1 MTVERQHDCDVLIVG
16 AGLAGLCLARQL
28 LLESDKTVRLVER
41 RATPTT
47 RQKVGEATVQ
57 VSAYYFAKVLQ
68 MEEHLLRAHYMKYN
82 LRFHWPAGAPS
93 EHYDGYSQSYI
104 RPLSN
109 IATYQLD
116 RNKFE
121 AELLRLNLTAP
132 RFVFDPGVEGLD
144 VELREQ
150 DEPGAHRFRYR
161 AAGAERAGQ
170 ATWVVDASGRGRFLA
185 RKLDLGRETP
195 IRHGSTFAWVDGL
208 VDIEKL
214 TQRSASEVRT
224 KPERAW
230 LGHLPPFLA
239 TNHFC
244 GEGFW
249 FWVIPLHGRTSL
261 GLVYDPR
268 RVPRHEV
275 DTPEKMIAWVC
286 RRFPLFAQD
295 LPQRPLVSAGSFA
308 DFALD
313 GAHTLSDRR
322 FALIGEAGRF
332 SDPLYSPGG
341 DLIALYNTL
350 VCDAIRAT
358 EPDLLPGKVR
368 LYEQLARSFYEAYV
382 PSYAV
387 SYDTLGDQ
395 ECFSLRYT
403 WELAVYFAFY
413 VFPFVNGLFT
423 QATFSTGY
431 LRRFGQLGPANRALH
446 AFLNGYYHWKKAR
459 GLAGGD
465 DGRRVYLDF
474 MESGHL
480 RAAEACFY
488 QMGLDSE
495 QARRLLD
502 GQMRNLDELARWIVA
517 QVVHRVTGDPR
528 AMSAAFVDAL
538 DFEHLSFD
546 PQALQQA
553 VEAVAP
559 GAAERAW
566 RRTPTCL
573 ARFRDDGVACACHLA
588 DGREREL
595 QRAAHGEPSL
605 LKFTPAPEGG
615 APAAE
620 WTVAPALAG
629 APRGL

>member
-1 MTVERQHDCDVLIVG
+1 LNVERLEHCDVLIVG
-16 AGLAGLCLARQL
+16 AGLAGVSLARQL
-28 LLESDKTVRLVER
+28 LLESDKSVRLVER

-68 MEEHLLRAHYMKYN
+68 MEEHLLREHFMKYN
-82 LRFHWPAGAPS
+82 LRFHWPAGAPA

-121 AELLRLNLTAP
+121 AELLRVNRASP
-132 RFVFDPGVEGLD
+132 RFTFEAGVKGLE
-144 VELREQ
+144 VELREL
-150 DEPGAHRFRYR
+150 DEPGPHAFRYE
-161 AAGAERAGQ
+161 ADGVAKTGT

-185 RKLDLGRETP
+185 RKLDLSRETP

-214 TQRSASEVRT
+214 TGRSAHEVRT
-224 KPERAW
+224 KAERAW

-261 GLVYDPR
+261 GLVYDPQ

-286 RRFPLFAQD
+286 RRFPLFAED
-295 LPQRPLVSAGSFA
+295 LPQRPLVAAGSFA

-313 GAHTLSDRR
+313 GAHTLSERR
-322 FALIGEAGRF
+322 FALVGEAGRF

-350 VCDAIRAT
+350 VCDAIAVT
-358 EPDLLPGKVR
+358 EPELLPGKVR

-446 AFLNGYYHWKKAR
+446 AFLTGYYHWKKAR

-465 DGRRVYLDF
+465 DGQRVYLDF

-488 QMGLDSE
+488 QVGLDSE
-495 QARRLLD
+495 QARRVLD
-502 GQMRNLDELARWIVA
+502 GQVRNLDELARWIVA
-517 QVVHRVTGDPR
+517 QVTRRVTGDAR
-528 AMSAAFVDAL
+528 ALSAAFVDGL

-546 PQALQQA
+546 PVALQQA
-553 VEAVAP
+553 L
-559 GAAERAW
+559 AALPPDGDARVW

-573 ARFRDDGVACACHLA
+573 ARFRDDEVGCACHLD

-595 QRAAHGEPSL
+595 QRAAYGEPSL
-605 LKFTPAPEGG
+605 LKFTPAPEVRG
-615 APAAE
+615 PE
-620 WTVAPALAG
+620 PVPSAPALAG
-629 APRGL
+629 DLGR

>member
-1 MTVERQHDCDVLIVG
+1 MAGERLEHCDVLIVG
-16 AGLAGLCLARQL
+16 AGLAGLSLARQL

-121 AELLRLNLTAP
+121 AELLRVNLQSA
-132 RFVFDPGVEGLD
+132 RFVFDAGAEALD
-144 VELREQ
+144 VDLRAEG
-150 DEPGAHRFRYR
+150 EPGPHAFRYR
-161 AAGAERAGQ
+161 LNGVPRMGS

-185 RKLDLGRETP
+185 RALDLGRETP

-214 TQRSASEVRT
+214 TERSASEVRT

-268 RVPRHEV
+268 RVPRQEV

-286 RRFPLFAQD
+286 RRFPLFARD
-295 LPQRPLVSAGSFA
+295 LPQRPLVSSGSFA

-313 GAHTLSDRR
+313 GAYTLSDRR
-322 FALIGEAGRF
+322 FALVGEAGRF

-350 VCDAIRAT
+350 VSDAICET
-358 EPDLLPGKVR
+358 DPDLLPGKVR

-403 WELAVYFAFY
+403 WELTVYFAFY

-423 QATFSTGY
+423 QPTFGTGY
-431 LRRFGQLGPANRALH
+431 LRRFGQLGAANRALH
-446 AFLNGYYHWKKAR
+446 AFLTGYYHWKKAR

-465 DGRRVYLDF
+465 DGKRVYLDF

-480 RAAEACFY
+480 RAAESCFY
-488 QMGLDSE
+488 QPGLDS
-495 QARRLLD
+495 QAARSLLD
-502 GQMRNLDELARWIVA
+502 GQVRNLDELARAIVA
-517 QVVHRVTGDPR
+517 HVTQRVTGDAR
-528 AMSAAFVDAL
+528 ALSAEFVDGI

-546 PQALQQA
+546 PEDMLRAL
-553 VEAVAP
+553 
-559 GAAERAW
+559 AALPASLTSRPWGRAL
-566 RRTPTCL
+566 TCL
-573 ARFRDDGVACACHLA
+573 ARFGHAGGACACHLE
-588 DGREREL
+588 DGRDREL
-595 QRAAHGEPSL
+595 QRAAHGQPSL
-605 LKFTPAPEGG
+605 LKFTPGEVSVPGTEPAP
-615 APAAE
+615 
-620 WTVAPALAG
+620 VATLAG
-629 APRGL
+629 ALRGL